1 MHAFLV
7 GAIVVGGSIALSVLG
22 MWLVRLKFKPTSL
35 KEHHE
40 VAGYLLS
47 IIGTL
52 YAVLLGLA
60 ALVLSLNVLL
70 VFLFSNP
77 YRGFLQIPPNG
88 FKYDR
93 RIFHE
98 ILNYIHQT

>member
-1 MHAFLV
+1 MHAFLF

-47 IIGTL
+47 IIARFTR
-52 YAVLLGLA
+52 YCSAW
-60 ALVLSLNVLL
+60 S
-70 VFLFSNP
+70 P
-77 YRGFLQIPPNG
+77 WCCR
-88 FKYDR
+88 
-93 RIFHE
+93 
-98 ILNYIHQT
+98 